1 VHYDTL
7 IIGAGL
13 SGLAAGVR
21 LAHFNR
27 RVCLLERHSSI
38 GGLNSFY
45 RLRGRNHDVGLHAVT
60 NYNPTGS
67 KSGPLP
73 RILRQLRLSWSDFG
87 LFPQTASRISFPDVS
102 LRFSNDPGLLEAEIA
117 RAFPD
122 QLDGFRRL
130 VEFVESTPWGTAFD
144 PQRTGRSLLAE
155 YLSDPQL
162 IEMLMY
168 PVLFYGSASP
178 HDVELTQFLIIFRSV
193 YRDGFAR
200 PFEGVRRILAVLAKT
215 LKHLGGELKVRAGV
229 RAIEHT
235 AGRAT
240 AVVLDDGTRLTA
252 DTILSSAGSFET
264 ARLLEPQPEPVAGPG
279 PVAGELTFFESI
291 AMLDQPPATLGIPE
305 TTLFYSGTPRY
316 HYANPSEPCHVDSGV
331 LCSPNNFAYDRPL
344 EESTVRLTVM
354 ANNRFWMNQ
363 PDEATYVAQK
373 ALWRDRIFAASLKHV
388 PDFRQHIVDTDTFT
402 PRTIVKY
409 TGHVN
414 GCVYGSPRKSWD
426 GTTPLSNL
434 FLCGTDQ
441 GMLGIVGA
449 MFSGIS
455 MANRHLLGG
464 PA

>member
-60 NYNPTGS
+60 NYNPQGS

-87 LFPQTASRISFPDVS
+87 LFAQNSSRISFPDVS
-102 LRFSNDPGLLEAEIA
+102 LRFSNDPGLLESEIA
-117 RAFPD
+117 RIFPD
-122 QLDGFRRL
+122 QRDGFRRL

-144 PQRTGRSLLAE
+144 PARTGRSLLGE
-155 YLSDPQL
+155 YLTDPQL

-200 PFEGVRRILAVLAKT
+200 PFEGVKRILAVLAKS
-215 LKHLGGELKVRAGV
+215 LRRLGGELRVRAGV
-229 RAIEHT
+229 QRIEHS
-235 AGRAT
+235 GGKAT

-252 DTILSSAGSFET
+252 DTILSSAGSVET
-264 ARLLEPQPEPVAGPG
+264 ARLLSPPLVRASEGE

-305 TTLFYSGTPRY
+305 TTLFYCGTPRY
-316 HYANPSEPCHVDSGV
+316 QYQNPSEPCHVDSGV

-344 EESTVRLTVM
+344 PEASVRLTVM
-354 ANNRFWMNQ
+354 ANNRFWMSQ
-363 PDEATYVAQK
+363 PDEVTYMAQK
-373 ALWRDRIFAASLKHV
+373 VNWREKIFAAALRHV

-414 GCVYGSPRKSWD
+414 GCVYGSPHKSWD

-455 MANRHLLGG
+455 MANRHLLG
-464 PA
+464 ASA

>member
-1 VHYDTL
+1 
-7 IIGAGL
+7 
-13 SGLAAGVR
+13 
-21 LAHFNR
+21 
-27 RVCLLERHSSI
+27 
-38 GGLNSFY
+38 
-45 RLRGRNHDVGLHAVT
+45 
-60 NYNPTGS
+60 
-67 KSGPLP
+67 
-73 RILRQLRLSWSDFG
+73 
-87 LFPQTASRISFPDVS
+87 
-102 LRFSNDPGLLEAEIA
+102 
-117 RAFPD
+117 
-122 QLDGFRRL
+122 
-130 VEFVESTPWGTAFD
+130 
-144 PQRTGRSLLAE
+144 
-155 YLSDPQL
+155 
-162 IEMLMY
+162 
-168 PVLFYGSASP
+168 
-178 HDVELTQFLIIFRSV
+178 
-193 YRDGFAR
+193 
-200 PFEGVRRILAVLAKT
+200 
-215 LKHLGGELKVRAGV
+215 V

-264 ARLLEPQPEPVAGPG
+264 ARLLEPQPEPVTGPG